1 MKVSRFLSRSLLMR
15 TLPLPLVL
23 LATLTLVGCGK
34 GPVAAAAPGLQP
46 IDSVL
51 LQAPQASS
59 EPAIQLEQQTRQEQS
74 ARHGENS
81 RTGLPRPQRHGLRL
95 TP

>member
-1 MKVSRFLSRSLLMR
+1 MAV
-15 TLPLPLVL
+15 

-34 GPVAAAAPGLQP
+34 GPTASAAPALQP

-51 LQAPQASS
+51 LRAPRASS

-81 RTGLPRPQRHGLRL
+81 RTGLPRPQRHGLL
-95 TP
+95 PTP

>member
-1 MKVSRFLSRSLLMR
+1 MR
-15 TLPLPLVL
+15 PLTLPLMVI
-23 LATLTLVGCGK
+23 ATLTLVGCGK
-34 GPVAAAAPGLQP
+34 GPASAAPALQP

-51 LQAPQASS
+51 LQAPRASS
-59 EPAIQLEQQTRQEQS
+59 QPAIQLEQQTRQEQS

-81 RTGLPRPQRHGLRL
+81 RTGLPRPQRHGLRP